1 MLVGP
6 MVKEKGFLCAPRTP
20 LDPAGPANRIP
31 GEPHRSDGGIGVSW
45 VSAGRYSNVPRWA
58 HARAIIERP
67 LSVGEA
73 LHLPKPCRNERC
85 HRVGTVAFSVKNSC
99 WMSRIWRWGPDPG
112 TCRPGPGGRLLPGE
126 GRPAEVG
133 PLALRREGIVS
144 TNNTCAAF
152 GGGGCGGRGERGR
165 IPFLARPHSIST
177 FVFREVY
184 CTQYQ
189 LAAV

>member
-1 MLVGP
+1 MG
-6 MVKEKGFLCAPRTP
+6 A
-20 LDPAGPANRIP
+20 
-31 GEPHRSDGGIGVSW
+31 
-45 VSAGRYSNVPRWA
+45 
-58 HARAIIERP
+58 
-67 LSVGEA
+67 
-73 LHLPKPCRNERC
+73 
-85 HRVGTVAFSVKNSC
+85 VAFSVKNSC

-189 LAAV
+189 LAAVVSCLFDRDRMRRPVRGPSVVRERDYGSSYERSYEWSY